1 MSKPMLSSMITS
13 LLKKW
18 KRYNGQKLRNIIMPI
33 RKTIR
38 LLNYL
43 QFDDV
48 DNLTIKVKALKHN
61 SFEIQVV
68 NEQQKI
74 VLTMEIYRFPNQLT
88 QWYIDI
94 PVVLNVHQVQT
105 IGDMSNNEIEK
116 YLQSQSRYLR
126 IFDKLHTNAIYEYPK
141 LQLTMNIIE
150 AINDGQIPE
159 DEFSL
164 EKIEFISKVIHHQVK
179 TSPFGIIIEKSV
191 KVLLKDSGLFNGYES
206 TDIDEKNLNE
216 ALLLCDMMTI

>member
-1 MSKPMLSSMITS
+1 
-13 LLKKW
+13 
-18 KRYNGQKLRNIIMPI
+18 MPI

-48 DNLTIKVKALKHN
+48 DNLTIKVKELKHN
-61 SFEIQVV
+61 SFDIKVI

-74 VLTMEIYRFPNQLT
+74 VLIIEVYRFPKQIT

-94 PVVLNVHQVQT
+94 PVSLMEDHQILP
-105 IGDMSNNEIEK
+105 IGDMNNNEIEK
-116 YLQSQSRYLR
+116 YLQVQSKYLT
-126 IFDKLHTNAIYEYPK
+126 IFDKLDKNVRYEYPK

-150 AINDGQIPE
+150 TLNDAPTPE
-159 DEFSL
+159 NEFTL
-164 EKIEFISKVIHHQVK
+164 ENIEFTSKVIHQHVK
-179 TSPFGIIIEKSV
+179 KSPFGIVIEKSV
-191 KVLLKDSGLFNGYES
+191 KIILEDSGIFNVGES
-206 TDIDEKNLNE
+206 TDIDENILNE

>member
-1 MSKPMLSSMITS
+1 MT
-13 LLKKW
+13 
-18 KRYNGQKLRNIIMPI
+18 II
-33 RKTIR
+33 KTIR

-61 SFEIQVV
+61 SFDIQVV

-74 VLTMEIYRFPNQLT
+74 LLTMEIYRFPNQIT

-94 PVVLNVHQVQT
+94 PVVLNAHQVKT
-105 IGDMSNNEIEK
+105 IGDMSHNEIEK
-116 YLQSQSRYLR
+116 YLQSQSKYLE
-126 IFDKLHTNAIYEYPK
+126 IFNKLHKNAMYEYPK

-150 AINDGQIPE
+150 TLTDGPIPE
-159 DEFSL
+159 NEFTL
-164 EKIEFISKVIHHQVK
+164 EKVEFLSKVKHPHLK
-179 TSPFGIIIEKSV
+179 ESSYSIIIEKSV
-191 KVLLKDSGLFNGYES
+191 KVILKESGLFNVYEA
-206 TDIDEKNLNE
+206 TDIDEKTLKE

>member
-1 MSKPMLSSMITS
+1 MIIS

-18 KRYNGQKLRNIIMPI
+18 KQYNAQKLRNTIMTI

-43 QFDDV
+43 QFEDV

-61 SFEIQVV
+61 SFDIQVV

-74 VLTMEIYRFPNQLT
+74 VLKMEIYRFPNQIT

-94 PVVLNVHQVQT
+94 PVVLNIYQVQT
-105 IGDMSNNEIEK
+105 IGDMNNTEIEK
-116 YLQSQSRYLR
+116 YLQSQSRYLKL
-126 IFDKLHTNAIYEYPK
+126 FDKLHKNATYEYPK

-150 AINDGQIPE
+150 TLTDDPLPE
-159 DEFSL
+159 NEFSL
-164 EKIEFISKVIHHQVK
+164 EKLEFISKVTHQHIK
-179 TSPFGIIIEKSV
+179 KAHFGIVIEKSV
-191 KVLLKDSGLFNGYES
+191 KVILKESGLFNGYEP
-206 TDIDEKNLNE
+206 TDIDEKTLNE

>member
-1 MSKPMLSSMITS
+1 
-13 LLKKW
+13 
-18 KRYNGQKLRNIIMPI
+18 MPI

-48 DNLTIKVKALKHN
+48 DNLTIKVKELKHN
-61 SFEIQVV
+61 SFDIKVI

-74 VLTMEIYRFPNQLT
+74 VLIIEVYRFPKQIT

-94 PVVLNVHQVQT
+94 PVSLMEDHQILP
-105 IGDMSNNEIEK
+105 IGDMNNNEIEK
-116 YLQSQSRYLR
+116 YLQVQSKYLT
-126 IFDKLHTNAIYEYPK
+126 IFDKLDKNVRYEYPK

-150 AINDGQIPE
+150 TLNDAPTPE
-159 DEFSL
+159 NEFTL
-164 EKIEFISKVIHHQVK
+164 ENIEFTSKVIHQHVK
-179 TSPFGIIIEKSV
+179 KSPFGIVIEKSV
-191 KVLLKDSGLFNGYES
+191 KIILEDSGIFNVDES
-206 TDIDEKNLNE
+206 TDIDENILNE

>member
-1 MSKPMLSSMITS
+1 
-13 LLKKW
+13 
-18 KRYNGQKLRNIIMPI
+18 MPI

-43 QFDDV
+43 KFNDV
-48 DNLTIKVKALKHN
+48 DNLTIKVKKLKHN
-61 SFEIQVV
+61 SFDIKVI
-68 NEQQKI
+68 NEQQKV
-74 VLTMEIYRFPNQLT
+74 VLTIEVYRFPKQIT

-94 PVVLNVHQVQT
+94 PVLLNVHQVQT
-105 IGDMSNNEIEK
+105 IGDIGNIEIDK
-116 YLQSQSRYLR
+116 YLNAQSKYLR

-141 LQLTMNIIE
+141 LQLTINIIE
-150 AINDGQIPE
+150 TINDGQTPE

-179 TSPFGIIIEKSV
+179 KSPFGIIIEKSV
-191 KVLLKDSGLFNGYES
+191 KVLLKESGLFNGYEP
-206 TDIDEKNLNE
+206 TDIDEKTLNE

>member
-1 MSKPMLSSMITS
+1 
-13 LLKKW
+13 
-18 KRYNGQKLRNIIMPI
+18 MPI

-43 QFDDV
+43 KFNDV
-48 DNLTIKVKALKHN
+48 DNLTIKVKKLKHN
-61 SFEIQVV
+61 SFDIKVI
-68 NEQQKI
+68 NEQQKV
-74 VLTMEIYRFPNQLT
+74 VLTIEVYRFPKQIT

-94 PVVLNVHQVQT
+94 PVLLNVHQVQT
-105 IGDMSNNEIEK
+105 IGDIGNIEIDK
-116 YLQSQSRYLR
+116 YLNAQSKYLR

-141 LQLTMNIIE
+141 LQLTINIIE
-150 AINDGQIPE
+150 TINDRQIPE

-179 TSPFGIIIEKSV
+179 KSPFGIIIEKSV
-191 KVLLKDSGLFNGYES
+191 KVLLKESGLFNGYEP
-206 TDIDEKNLNE
+206 TDIDEKTLNE

>member
-1 MSKPMLSSMITS
+1 
-13 LLKKW
+13 
-18 KRYNGQKLRNIIMPI
+18 MPI
-33 RKTIR
+33 IKTIR

-61 SFEIQVV
+61 SFDIKVV
-68 NEQQKI
+68 NEQQKV
-74 VLTMEIYRFPNQLT
+74 VLTIEVYRFPNQIT

-105 IGDMSNNEIEK
+105 IGDMSNNEIKK
-116 YLQSQSRYLR
+116 YLQAQSRYLTL
-126 IFDKLHTNAIYEYPK
+126 FDKLHKNATYEYSK

-150 AINDGQIPE
+150 TLDDAPIPD

-164 EKIEFISKVIHHQVK
+164 EKLEFISKVSHQHIK
-179 TSPFGIIIEKSV
+179 KAHFGIVIEKSV
-191 KVLLKDSGLFNGYES
+191 KVILKESGLFNVYEA
-206 TDIDEKNLNE
+206 TDIDDNTLNE